1 MELRLLNKEELTA
14 LYQNELM
21 EDFPHSEL
29 KPLKAMLRLMDL
41 GRYDPLIITENGQDV
56 GYAMLWLMQERSG
69 ALLEYFGVLRGLRS
83 AGQGTRIISLLAQR
97 YGQLFG
103 EAEAPCSHDPDINE
117 LRQRRI
123 AFYERNGFRVLDYQC
138 ALFGVR
144 FNCLYRGPET
154 DDRRVEAMHRAVYAQ
169 YFSPAH
175 MQRYIQLPLKPD
187 EAIKPAPEWVEEAYP
202 AVEEG
207 G

>member
-1 MELRLLNKEELTA
+1 
-14 LYQNELM
+14 
-21 EDFPHSEL
+21 
-29 KPLKAMLRLMDL
+29 MLRLMDM
-41 GRYDPLIITENGQDV
+41 GRYDPLLITQDGQAV
-56 GYAMLWLMQERSG
+56 GYAMLWLAGDRSG

-83 AGQGTRIISLLAQR
+83 AGQGSRILSMLSGR

-144 FNCLYRGPET
+144 FNCLYRGPEG
-154 DDRRVEAMHRAVYAQ
+154 DDRKVEALHRGIYAQ

-175 MQRYIQLPLKPD
+175 MERYIQLPLRPD
-187 EAIKPAPEWVEEAYP
+187 EAVKPAPEWVEEAFP
-202 AVEEG
+202 PQGSGADRTQG